1 MKLAERIFHS
11 VLFEI
16 GAVSVATVAVLLV
29 GKGIDMGAAV
39 GTGVVMSLVAMVWNL
54 IFNYFFDKRFTG
66 KREERSLL
74 LRVGHTVGFE
84 AGLLFFTIP
93 LIAYLLNLSL
103 WHALVADIGLSL
115 LIMVYALIFNWIYD
129 LARVRFGYAL

>member
-16 GAVSVATVAVLLV
+16 GAVAVATVAVLAV
-29 GKGIDMGAAV
+29 GKGIDTGAAV
-39 GTGVVMSLVAMVWNL
+39 GTGVVMSLIAMVWNL

-66 KREERSLL
+66 KREERSLA
-74 LRVGHTVGFE
+74 LRVVHTVVFE

-103 WHALVADIGLSL
+103 WYALVADIGLSL
-115 LIMVYALIFNWIYD
+115 LIMIYALIFNWVYD
-129 LARVRFGYAL
+129 LARVRFGYSV

>member
-16 GAVSVATVAVLLV
+16 GAVAVATVAVLAV
-29 GKGIDMGAAV
+29 GKGIDTGAAV
-39 GTGVVMSLVAMVWNL
+39 GTGVVMSLIAMVWNL

-66 KREERSLL
+66 KREERSLA
-74 LRVGHTVGFE
+74 LRIAHTVGFE

-103 WHALVADIGLSL
+103 WYALVADIGLSL

-129 LARVRFGYAL
+129 LARVRFGYSV

>member
-16 GAVSVATVAVLLV
+16 GAVSVATIAVLLV

-129 LARVRFGYAL
+129 LARVRFGYAV

>member
-16 GAVSVATVAVLLV
+16 GAVAVATVAVLAV
-29 GKGIDMGAAV
+29 GKGIDTGAAV
-39 GTGVVMSLVAMVWNL
+39 GTGVVMSLIAMVWNL

-66 KREERSLL
+66 KREERSLA
-74 LRVGHTVGFE
+74 LRIAHTVGFE

-103 WHALVADIGLSL
+103 WYALVADIGLSL
-115 LIMVYALIFNWIYD
+115 LIMVYALIFNLIYD
-129 LARVRFGYAL
+129 LARVRFGYSV

>member
-16 GAVSVATVAVLLV
+16 GAVSVATVAVVAV
-29 GKGIDMGAAV
+29 GKVDTGAAV
-39 GTGVVMSLVAMVWNL
+39 GTGVVMSLIAMLWNL

-66 KREERSLL
+66 KREERSLA
-74 LRVGHTVGFE
+74 LRIAHTVGFE

-103 WHALVADIGLSL
+103 WYTLVADIGLSL

-129 LARVRFGYAL
+129 LARVRFDYSV